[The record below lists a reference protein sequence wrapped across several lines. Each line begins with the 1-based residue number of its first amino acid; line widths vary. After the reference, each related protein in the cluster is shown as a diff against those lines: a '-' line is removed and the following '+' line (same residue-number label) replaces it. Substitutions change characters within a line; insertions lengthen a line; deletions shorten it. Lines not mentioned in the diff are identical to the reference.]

1 VEAMKVKALEDA
13 GDTEG
18 YWDDI
23 LAFFTVHG
31 PKMKVHLLF
40 LLWVVIGV
48 LWSCLA
54 IGWPL
59 IEGVY
64 FSVSA
69 LTTGGLWPIP
79 EGSPAW
85 HYAFTAFYVVAGVPL
100 MAISLG
106 MLANSVSNIG
116 GSRLLEQK
124 ISARITDEEIDMM
137 ESFGIVDDD
146 GSIDAKEFAILTL
159 VRIGALQPSLICM
172 IHERFEEI
180 DENKT
185 GSITYE
191 DLKNHGK
198 SNNMSS
204 SFGKGLKKKSKHVNR
219 KLGFS

>member
-1 VEAMKVKALEDA
+1 MKALEDA

-23 LAFFTVHG
+23 QAFFTVYG
-31 PKMKVHLLF
+31 PRLKIHIIF
-40 LLWVVIGV
+40 LLWVFIGV

-54 IGWPL
+54 IEWPV

-64 FSVSA
+64 FAVSS

-79 EGSPAW
+79 EDSPAW
-85 HYAFTAFYVVAGVPL
+85 HYAFTAFYLVGGVPI

-106 MLANSVSNIG
+106 MIANSVSNIG

-180 DENKT
+180 DVDKK
-185 GSITYE
+185 GSITYD
-191 DLKNHGK
+191 DLKNH
-198 SNNMSS
+198 SSAQMSS
-204 SFGKGLKKKSKHVNR
+204 IGKNMTNKNKHVNR
-219 KLGFS
+219 KLGFK

>member
-1 VEAMKVKALEDA
+1 MKALEEA

-23 LAFFTVHG
+23 QAFFTVYG
-31 PKMKVHLLF
+31 PRLKIHLIF

-54 IGWPL
+54 AKWPV
-59 IEGVY
+59 IQGFY
-64 FSVSA
+64 FAVSS

-85 HYAFTAFYVVAGVPL
+85 HYAFTAFYVVAGVPV

-106 MLANSVSNIG
+106 MIANSVSNIG
-116 GSRLLEQK
+116 GSRLLKQK
-124 ISARITDEEIDMM
+124 ISARISDEEIDMM

-180 DENKT
+180 DVNKT

-191 DLKNHGK
+191 DLKNHTSAK
-198 SNNMSS
+198 MSS
-204 SFGKGLKKKSKHVNR
+204 YGKNMTNKNKHANR
-219 KLGFS
+219 KLGFA

>member
-1 VEAMKVKALEDA
+1 MKIKALEEA
-13 GDTEG
+13 SNTEG

-23 LAFFTVHG
+23 VAFFTIHG
-31 PKMKVHLLF
+31 PKLKIHIIF
-40 LLWVVIGV
+40 ILWVIIGV
-48 LWSCLA
+48 FWSCLT
-54 IGWPL
+54 IEWPL
-59 IEGVY
+59 IDGIY

-79 EGSPAW
+79 EESPAW
-85 HYAFTAFYVVAGVPL
+85 YYAFVAFFVVLGVPV

-106 MLANSVSNIG
+106 LIANSVSNIG
-116 GSRLLEQK
+116 GSRILDEK

-180 DENKT
+180 DEKKT
-185 GSITYE
+185 GSITY
-191 DLKNHGK
+191 DALKNFGSSKMTAYGK
-198 SNNMSS
+198 NLNN
-204 SFGKGLKKKSKHVNR
+204 KNKHVNR